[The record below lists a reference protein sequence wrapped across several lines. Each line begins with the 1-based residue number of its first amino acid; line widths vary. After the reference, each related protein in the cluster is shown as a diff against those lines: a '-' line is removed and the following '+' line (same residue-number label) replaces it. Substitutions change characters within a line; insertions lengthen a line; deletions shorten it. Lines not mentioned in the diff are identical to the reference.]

1 GQAIYESNRLSC
13 CKSLNLEK
21 CRDFIDFV
29 IDKYVNLK
37 WSLDACIGYAI
48 ANSMFT
54 ETVCMKTLYN
64 YVGKEIIAIKN
75 YDLPFKLRRAENK
88 KFSKEHKRKLG
99 KSISERPSEIESRLE
114 FGHWEIDTVLGGKS
128 KDQNCVFSLVE
139 RKTRY
144 YLPIKV
150 ASKDSKSIKEAF
162 QSLVYSF
169 KSNVSE
175 VLKSITCDNGSEFSE
190 MHTFEYLSDIYF
202 AHPFSSYE
210 RGTNEKHNGLLRR
223 FLPKGT
229 SMNKVSK

>member
-1 GQAIYESNRLSC
+1 
-13 CKSLNLEK
+13 
-21 CRDFIDFV
+21 
-29 IDKYVNLK
+29 
-37 WSLDACIGYAI
+37 
-48 ANSMFT
+48 
-54 ETVCMKTLYN
+54 
-64 YVGKEIIAIKN
+64 
-75 YDLPFKLRRAENK
+75 
-88 KFSKEHKRKLG
+88 
-99 KSISERPSEIESRLE
+99 
-114 FGHWEIDTVLGGKS
+114 FGHWEIDTVLGGKT

-175 VLKSITCDNGSEFSE
+175 VFKSITCDNGSEFSE

-210 RGTNEKHNGLLRR
+210 RGTNERHNGLLRR

-229 SMNKVSK
+229 SMNKVSKEEILHYGDLINGLPRKIFNYKTPEALFEEEMDKVYSVL